1 MPVNSVTLH
10 NFLNDSM
17 LGFFFNKHTIEIKK
31 KKEQKDRG
39 LYYDHIHMWT
49 KVCIQSVHISQN
61 ICHMHTQPHRLKH
74 ANTHTHTHTL
84 KQARPSNRS
93 APSAYL

>member
-1 MPVNSVTLH
+1 MEQKASNSEILAEKSELFEISKTMPVNSVTLH

-49 KVCIQSVHISQN
+49 KVCIQSVHTYKPEYLS
-61 ICHMHTQPHRLKH
+61 HAHT
-74 ANTHTHTHTL
+74 T
-84 KQARPSNRS
+84 S
-93 APSAYL
+93 